1 MLSAELCESTEDFN
15 LCIFKLN
22 QNGIPDNLLNLSNV
36 LRNRHHRIVLDGLAS
51 PWADINAG
59 VP

>member
-51 PWADINAG
+51 P
-59 VP
+59 